1 MKVRTN
7 STKTLR
13 SVINNDV
20 VWTEKDME
28 KIEELMDIFEENI
41 LKNNFHLQMETVL
54 LIKDLGNPIP

>member
-1 MKVRTN
+1 M
-7 STKTLR
+7 
-13 SVINNDV
+13 INNDV